1 MTFVFVFFWENSTY
15 ILVMQKLSLEEFPR
29 NYYWLPVVKRKEF
42 RNSKHEFIFFIM
54 FDFLTDAWVTF
65 KIISE
70 YC

>member
-1 MTFVFVFFWENSTY
+1 MTTFVCLFFENSTY

-42 RNSKHEFIFFIM
+42 RNSKHEFIFFIV
-54 FDFLTDAWVTF
+54 FDFLTGAWDTF